1 MIRKVFEFIRDRHAL
16 LYKGFLFLSG
26 LLVLVWIYPR
36 GSAFRYNIDGLNGKP
51 WPYEGVIAPFDFA
64 VSKPVAEIEQE
75 KEDLRREFTPYYRV
89 DSTITEDA
97 QQEIAKSINDLPS
110 SSRVKILTELDKIY
124 TKGIRT
130 FSSNSGKGP
139 GDKVLL
145 VKGAVAEEILLGTFP
160 TPSEVDTLLRKR
172 IPEDVYGEWK
182 SADVIVR
189 ANVLYDSALTRKLL
203 QQALSNVAVARGAVT
218 KGELIVNRGDVIDD
232 DTYQKLVSLQ
242 AEYELKSGETAG
254 GWTLLGGQ
262 LIVVGFV
269 LFLLF
274 QFLRLFRRELL
285 ASDSRLLFLLLIVV
299 LTTTMSFVPNYFQNI
314 PLYALPFC
322 ILPIIM
328 RAFFDARLALFVHLI
343 IMLIVS
349 LHVSGDRFHFL
360 FIQVL
365 TGITALFSI
374 VNMRH
379 RSQLFFSVLII
390 IAVYSALHIGL
401 HAVAEGELIVLQ
413 TQDFVNYT
421 ISAVLVLLAYPLIF
435 VFEKIFGFVSDVT
448 LLELSDTNNPLLRE
462 LAEKAPG
469 TFQHSM
475 QVANL
480 AEEAIRRIGGNAL
493 LVRTGALYH
502 DIGKADMPVYFIE
515 NQTGGINPHEELTFE
530 ESASIIIS
538 HVIRGVEK
546 AKAGKLPDIVIDF
559 IRTHHGTTNTA
570 YFLTLYKK
578 NNPQDFV
585 DEELFRYPGPVP
597 YSKETAVLMMADAVE
612 ASSRSLKNHD
622 GESIDQLVE
631 KIIDDQADRHQFDN
645 SNITL
650 KDITAIKKIF
660 KKKLRSIYHVRVEY
674 PK

>member
-1 MIRKVFEFIRDRHAL
+1 
-16 LYKGFLFLSG
+16 
-26 LLVLVWIYPR
+26 
-36 GSAFRYNIDGLNGKP
+36 
-51 WPYEGVIAPFDFA
+51 
-64 VSKPVAEIEQE
+64 
-75 KEDLRREFTPYYRV
+75 
-89 DSTITEDA
+89 
-97 QQEIAKSINDLPS
+97 
-110 SSRVKILTELDKIY
+110 
-124 TKGIRT
+124 
-130 FSSNSGKGP
+130 
-139 GDKVLL
+139 
-145 VKGAVAEEILLGTFP
+145 
-160 TPSEVDTLLRKR
+160 
-172 IPEDVYGEWK
+172 
-182 SADVIVR
+182 
-189 ANVLYDSALTRKLL
+189 
-203 QQALSNVAVARGAVT
+203 
-218 KGELIVNRGDVIDD
+218 
-232 DTYQKLVSLQ
+232 
-242 AEYELKSGETAG
+242 
-254 GWTLLGGQ
+254 
-262 LIVVGFV
+262 
-269 LFLLF
+269 
-274 QFLRLFRRELL
+274 
-285 ASDSRLLFLLLIVV
+285 
-299 LTTTMSFVPNYFQNI
+299 
-314 PLYALPFC
+314 
-322 ILPIIM
+322 M

-343 IMLIVS
+343 TMLIVS

-379 RSQLFFSVLII
+379 RSQLFFSVVII

-631 KIIDDQADRHQFDN
+631 KIIDDQADQHQFDN

>member
-1 MIRKVFEFIRDRHAL
+1 MFIRDRHAL

-75 KEDLRREFTPYYRV
+75 KEDLRREFTPYFRV
-89 DSTITEDA
+89 DSAITEDA
-97 QQEIAKSINDLPS
+97 QQEIAQGISDLTS
-110 SSRVKILTELDKIY
+110 SSRVKILSELDKIY
-124 TKGIRT
+124 AKGIRT

-145 VKGAVAEEILLGTFP
+145 VNGAVAEEILLGTFP

-172 IPEDVYGEWK
+172 IPEDVYEEWK
-182 SADVIVR
+182 NADVILR
-189 ANVLYDSALTRKLL
+189 ANVLFDSSLTRKLL

-262 LIVVGFV
+262 IIVVGFV

-322 ILPIIM
+322 ILPVIM

-343 IMLIVS
+343 TMLIVS
-349 LHVSGDRFHFL
+349 LHVNGDRFHFL

-379 RSQLFFSVLII
+379 RSQLFFSVVII

-435 VFEKIFGFVSDVT
+435 VFEKMFGFVSDVT

-462 LAEKAPG
+462 LVEKAPG

-578 NNPQDFV
+578 NNPKDFV

-631 KIIDDQADRHQFDN
+631 KIIDDQADQHQFDN